1 MTSSVLLARAVSRN
15 SLVSG
20 LLMEPRTSKQ
30 TTRERRTNRMVASTP
45 KRPDLGSWLA
55 DLRRIGGQA
64 RTLAER
70 HAALESMM
78 ELEDLRALEET
89 TKRLIVS
96 LSKQT
101 LYGFPVSREG
111 EGTRHVG
118 LLSPNGPRTPVGGLD
133 GALTLPPG
141 PAGPEHLA
149 GTDAPGSLNRPHGI
163 VGQTEAMR
171 AVHHLTHK
179 AAACSLPVLIQGES
193 GTGKELVARAIH
205 ERSDRNQRRFFSE
218 NCSALSESLLES
230 ELFGHVRGAFTGAD
244 RDRKGIFEL
253 ADGGTLFL
261 DEIGDMS
268 LRMQSKLLRA
278 LQEREVRP
286 VGGKET
292 IRVDVRIISATNRSL
307 RALIKEGHFRED
319 LFYRVNVITIS
330 LPPLRD
336 RKDDI
341 PGLVGHFLERIAS
354 ETGLPIKEFTP
365 GALELLATYEWPGNI
380 RELENVVQRA
390 VALSD
395 GERIES
401 EDLPERIRHLM
412 ITEEVPQYAA
422 AGKGGEQL
430 MIEKA
435 LYSFEGDKTRAS
447 SFIGWTP
454 DELEKMPA
462 WRAEEAISWGRTGWR
477 EAA

>member
-1 MTSSVLLARAVSRN
+1 MA
-15 SLVSG
+15 SL
-20 LLMEPRTSKQ
+20 
-30 TTRERRTNRMVASTP
+30 ST
-45 KRPDLGSWLA
+45 KRVDLGSLLA

-70 HAALESMM
+70 HATTESLMDVA
-78 ELEDLRALEET
+78 DLQMLEEA

-96 LSKQT
+96 LSKQAI
-101 LYGFPVSREG
+101 YGLPLSRETGRDG
-111 EGTRHVG
+111 EAPRLPAYAGSAAGLQGG
-118 LLSPNGPRTPVGGLD
+118 LLLPESSPARARPQ
-133 GALTLPPG
+133 
-141 PAGPEHLA
+141 
-149 GTDAPGSLNRPHGI
+149 PHGI
-163 VGQTEAMR
+163 IGSTESMR
-171 AVHHLTHK
+171 RVHQLIDK

-205 ERSDRNQRRFFSE
+205 DRSDRQERRFFSE

-244 RDRKGIFEL
+244 RDRKGILEL
-253 ADGGTLFL
+253 ADGGTLLL

-292 IRVDVRIISATNRSL
+292 IRVNVRVISATHRSL
-307 RALIKEGHFRED
+307 RSLIKEGQFRED
-319 LFYRVNVITIS
+319 LFYRVNVIAID

-341 PGLVGHFLERIAS
+341 PGLVDHFLSRIADD
-354 ETGLPIKEFTP
+354 TGLPRKEFSP
-365 GALELLATYEWPGNI
+365 GALQLLAGHEWPGNI

-395 GERIES
+395 GVRIDAD
-401 EDLPERIRHLM
+401 DLPDRIRHLM
-412 ITEEVPQYAA
+412 ITEEPPGYSP
-422 AGKGGEQL
+422 AGKGGEHL

-435 LYSFEGDKTRAS
+435 LHNFEGDKTRAAR
-447 SFIGWTP
+447 FIGWTP
-454 DELEKMPA
+454 DELEKMPGWPPKEGMA
-462 WRAEEAISWGRTGWR
+462 WGREGWR
-477 EAA
+477 QAA